1 MQLACH
7 QSCKIA
13 YLTTISLVFLL
24 QDDDCSLDQEMT
36 LLKEIRIQDDLD
48 DVTCL
53 GQQEMTLILH
63 EEHEE
68 SEAIG

>member
-1 MQLACH
+1 
-7 QSCKIA
+7 
-13 YLTTISLVFLL
+13 
-24 QDDDCSLDQEMT
+24 MT